1 MMKVEFNKWDG
12 VFPMSYRAL
21 YRVWRPQHFR
31 DLVGQEHVT
40 TTLANS
46 LTGGQ
51 ISHAYLF
58 SGPRGTGKTSA
69 AKIFAKAV
77 NCIHGPAAEPCNE
90 CESCKAITQGSL
102 LDAIEI
108 DAASNRGVD
117 EIRDLRDRVK
127 YAPTEVRY
135 KVYIIDEVHMLTTE
149 AFNALLKTLE
159 EPPSHVIFI
168 LATTEPHKLP
178 ATIISRCQRF
188 PFRRIPHQRVVER
201 LQYVVEQ
208 EGLNAELAALEQ
220 IARVA
225 DGGLRD
231 ALSLLDQA
239 ISFSKKALTE
249 EVVLSIIGGVSEHSL
264 LQLLT
269 YLHEKDR
276 SAALS
281 QVDEFHAYGIE
292 VDQVV
297 QDLLLVARDLLLAK
311 TAVAKASI
319 SETIKNHA
327 SQYQAEELIRWIDQ
341 LVLVEQQLKWV
352 NHPQIL
358 LELFIL
364 KQTSNLV
371 QKQQQARDA
380 DNKQLTYRS
389 ENIAPSK
396 HEKKKKDEENSKP
409 QKTVAITADLKPEIR
424 NTSVDSSI
432 VRVWPDILHSI
443 KQQRVTLHAWLAD
456 GEIVETTDHDI
467 TIAMKGAFH
476 RDTVLKPE
484 NKKLI
489 EQELERVLH
498 KTYELKAW
506 TREEW
511 ESQRGKDEIS
521 ITTSSETEA
530 SDDDIVKKAILLFG
544 EELVTVE
551 K

>member
-1 MMKVEFNKWDG
+1 MMKDEFKKIGWC
-12 VFPMSYRAL
+12 FPMSYRAL

-46 LTGGQ
+46 LTGGH

-90 CESCKAITQGSL
+90 CEPCKAITQGSL
-102 LDAIEI
+102 LDVIEI

-117 EIRDLRDRVK
+117 EIRDLRDKVK

-159 EPPSHVIFI
+159 EPPGHVIFI

-201 LQYVVEQ
+201 LEYVVSQ
-208 EGLNAELAALEQ
+208 EGITAEIAALEQ

-231 ALSLLDQA
+231 ALSLLDQT
-239 ISFSKKALTE
+239 ISFSDNGLTE
-249 EVVLSIIGGVSEHSL
+249 EVVLSIIGGVSEHSM
-264 LQLLT
+264 LQLLD
-269 YLHEKDR
+269 YLHQKDR
-276 SAALS
+276 AAALK
-281 QVDEFHAYGIE
+281 QVDEFITYGIE

-297 QDLLLVARDLLLAK
+297 QDLLLVARDILLAQ
-311 TAVAKASI
+311 TFVEKASI
-319 SETIKNHA
+319 SEMVKSKRSVYET
-327 SQYQAEELIRWIDQ
+327 EELVQWVDQ
-341 LVLVEQQLKWV
+341 LVLIQQQLKWV

-358 LELFIL
+358 LELFIIR
-364 KQTSNLV
+364 QTSTL
-371 QKQQQARDA
+371 QPQQQIV
-380 DNKQLTYRS
+380 QHTP
-389 ENIAPSK
+389 IAPSQK
-396 HEKKKKDEENSKP
+396 EEQTTLSKP
-409 QKTVAITADLKPEIR
+409 AEETEKVAAEQPITKQ
-424 NTSVDSSI
+424 NTSKVETKSTTINPS
-432 VRVWPDILHSI
+432 VNQVWPTVLQSI
-443 KQQRVTLHAWLAD
+443 KQQRVTLYAWLAD
-456 GEIVETTDHDI
+456 GEIVETTNDTI
-467 TIAMKGAFH
+467 TIAMLGAFH
-476 RDTVLKPE
+476 RDTVLKAE

-489 EQELERVLH
+489 EKELEKMLH
-498 KTYELKAW
+498 TSYELKAF
-506 TREEW
+506 TREQW
-511 ESQRGKDEIS
+511 EQQRGKEEIS
-521 ITTSSETEA
+521 ITTSKPEPP
-530 SDDDIVKKAILLFG
+530 DDIVKKAIALFG
-544 EELVTVE
+544 EELVSIE

>member
-1 MMKVEFNKWDG
+1 
-12 VFPMSYRAL
+12 MSYRAL

-90 CESCKAITQGSL
+90 CASCKAITEGAL
-102 LDAIEI
+102 LDVIEI

-117 EIRDLRDRVK
+117 EIRDLRDKVK

-188 PFRRIPHQRVVER
+188 PFRKIPHQHVVRR
-201 LQYVVEQ
+201 LKHVVEQ
-208 EGLNAELAALEQ
+208 EGIAADAAALEQ
-220 IARVA
+220 ITRVA

-239 ISFSKKALTE
+239 IAFSDKTLTE
-249 EVVLSIIGGVSEHSL
+249 EMVLSIIGGVSEHSL
-264 LQLLT
+264 LQLLV

-276 SAALS
+276 SGAL
-281 QVDEFHAYGIE
+281 QQIDEFISYGVE
-292 VDQVV
+292 VDQLV

-311 TAVAKASI
+311 TSVEKASI
-319 SETIKNHA
+319 SETIK
-327 SQYQAEELIRWIDQ
+327 SRSTLFSTEELMQWVEQ
-341 LVLVEQQLKWV
+341 LIQMEQQLKWV
-352 NHPQIL
+352 NHPQIV
-358 LELFIL
+358 LELFVL
-364 KQTSNLV
+364 KQTSASTSGQPTFRQESKVRHLPNQITPAEAGEK
-371 QKQQQARDA
+371 QKEKPKTQKAIVETKST
-380 DNKQLTYRS
+380 KQDVGRAVMDSTVS
-389 ENIAPSK
+389 
-396 HEKKKKDEENSKP
+396 
-409 QKTVAITADLKPEIR
+409 QKWPE
-424 NTSVDSSI
+424 
-432 VRVWPDILHSI
+432 ILHSI
-443 KQQRVTLHAWLAD
+443 KQQRITLHAWLAD
-456 GEIVETTDHDI
+456 GEIVETTDHSI
-467 TIAMKGAFH
+467 TVAMKSTFH
-476 RDTVLKPE
+476 RDTILKPE

-489 EQELERVLH
+489 EQELEKVLH
-498 KTYELKAW
+498 KAYELKAL
-506 TREEW
+506 TRNEW
-511 ESQRGKDEIS
+511 EARRGKDEIS
-521 ITTSSETEA
+521 ITAPSETQN
-530 SDDDIVKKAILLFG
+530 SNDDIVKKAISLFG

>member
-1 MMKVEFNKWDG
+1 
-12 VFPMSYRAL
+12 MSYRAL

-40 TTLANS
+40 TTLANA
-46 LTGGQ
+46 LTNKQ

-77 NCIHGPAAEPCNE
+77 NCVHGPAKEPCNE
-90 CESCKAITQGSL
+90 CEACKAITEGSL
-102 LDAIEI
+102 LDVIEI

-117 EIRDLRDRVK
+117 EIRDLRDKVK
-127 YAPTEVRY
+127 YSPTEVRY

-178 ATIISRCQRF
+178 ATIVSRCQRF

-208 EGLNAELAALEQ
+208 EGVAADYAALEQ

-239 ISFSKKALTE
+239 LSFSEENLTE

-264 LQLLT
+264 LALLEHLQQKNRT
-269 YLHEKDR
+269 K
-276 SAALS
+276 ALK
-281 QVDEFHAYGIE
+281 QIEEFIVYGIE
-292 VDQVV
+292 IDQVV
-297 QDLLLVARDLLLAK
+297 QDLLLVTRDILLAK
-311 TAVAKASI
+311 TAVERASI
-319 SETIKNHA
+319 SESVKSKISLFHT
-327 SQYQAEELIRWIDQ
+327 EELMEWIDQ
-341 LVLVEQQLKWV
+341 LVLIQQQLKWV

-358 LELFIL
+358 LELFIIR
-364 KQTSNLV
+364 QTSDRQAAPV
-371 QKQQQARDA
+371 VSQQASSPVSSEIIQQKKQPVTPELPK
-380 DNKQLTYRS
+380 NKDKKTEAAEVS
-389 ENIAPSK
+389 HDPTPASK
-396 HEKKKKDEENSKP
+396 VGSK
-409 QKTVAITADLKPEIR
+409 QPEVNDQISQVWS
-424 NTSVDSSI
+424 SV
-432 VRVWPDILHSI
+432 LHSI
-443 KQQRVTLHAWLAD
+443 KQQRVTLYAWLAD
-456 GEIVETTDHDI
+456 GEVVETTDQVV
-467 TIAMKGAFH
+467 TIALIGAFH
-476 RDTVLKPE
+476 RDTILKPE
-484 NKKLI
+484 NKQLI
-489 EQELERVLH
+489 ESELEKFLH
-498 KTYELKAW
+498 NSYEIKAF

-511 ESQRGKDEIS
+511 EKQRGKDEIS
-521 ITTSSETEA
+521 ITTSKPEST
-530 SDDDIVKKAILLFG
+530 DDIVKKAIDLFG
-544 EELVTVE
+544 EELVSVE

>member
-1 MMKVEFNKWDG
+1 
-12 VFPMSYRAL
+12 MSYRAL

-77 NCIHGPAAEPCNE
+77 NCLHGPAAEPCNE
-90 CESCKAITQGSL
+90 CESCRAITEGSL
-102 LDAIEI
+102 LDVIEI

-117 EIRDLRDRVK
+117 EIRDLRDKVK

-188 PFRRIPHQRVVER
+188 PFRRIPHHCVVQR
-201 LQYVVEQ
+201 LQHVVDQ
-208 EGLNAELAALEQ
+208 EGISADVAALEQ

-239 ISFSKKALTE
+239 ISFSGKTLTE
-249 EVVLSIIGGVSEHSL
+249 EVVLSIVGGVSEHSL

-276 SAALS
+276 SAALN
-281 QVDEFHAYGIE
+281 QLDEFIVYGIE
-292 VDQVV
+292 IDQVV
-297 QDLLLVARDLLLAK
+297 RDLLLIIRDLLLAK
-311 TAVAKASI
+311 TAVEKASI
-319 SETIKNHA
+319 SETIKNQ
-327 SQYQAEELIRWIDQ
+327 SSGYRSEELMYWIEQ
-341 LVLVEQQLKWV
+341 LVLIEQQLKWV

-364 KQTSNLV
+364 KQTSTSISKQQEVMDSFYEQPPQVVEKVAPVEQVAEKRELVSKV
-371 QKQQQARDA
+371 QK
-380 DNKQLTYRS
+380 
-389 ENIAPSK
+389 APA
-396 HEKKKKDEENSKP
+396 
-409 QKTVAITADLKPEIR
+409 KTTNPNQGSR
-424 NTSVDSSI
+424 NSSI
-432 VRVWPDILHSI
+432 DPSISRIWPDILHSI

-456 GEIVETTDHDI
+456 GEIVETSDYAV

-489 EQELERVLH
+489 EQELEKALH

-511 ESQRGKDEIS
+511 ERQRGKDEIS
-521 ITTSSETEA
+521 IATSAEA
-530 SDDDIVKKAILLFG
+530 KDSDDDIVKKAISLFG
-544 EELVTVE
+544 EELVTIE

>member
-1 MMKVEFNKWDG
+1 
-12 VFPMSYRAL
+12 MSYRAL

-46 LTGGQ
+46 LTGRQ

-69 AKIFAKAV
+69 AKIFSKAV

-90 CESCKAITQGSL
+90 CESCKAITEGSL
-102 LDAIEI
+102 LDVIEI

-117 EIRDLRDRVK
+117 EIRDLRDKVK

-188 PFRRIPHQRVVER
+188 PFRRIPHQHVVKR
-201 LQYVVEQ
+201 LQHVVEQ
-208 EGLNAELAALEQ
+208 ESIAADSAALEQ

-239 ISFSKKALTE
+239 ISFSENGLTE

-264 LQLLT
+264 LQLLVS
-269 YLHEKDR
+269 LQEKDR
-276 SAALS
+276 SVALS
-281 QVDEFHAYGIE
+281 QVDEFFTYGIE
-292 VDQVV
+292 IDQVV
-297 QDLLLVARDLLLAK
+297 QELLLVTRDLLLAK
-311 TAVAKASI
+311 TAVEKASI
-319 SETIKNHA
+319 SESLRNL
-327 SQYQAEELIRWIDQ
+327 SSRFQEDELMSWIEQ
-341 LVLVEQQLKWV
+341 LVLIEQQLKWV
-352 NHPQIL
+352 NHPEVL

-364 KQTSNLV
+364 KQTSTSV
-371 QKQQQARDA
+371 
-380 DNKQLTYRS
+380 
-389 ENIAPSK
+389 
-396 HEKKKKDEENSKP
+396 SKP
-409 QKTVAITADLKPEIR
+409 QQFIHDETISNQTEQVRPAQQAKKPKKEETSHAVQKTSSSSPSGTGNSQEARQKSTDPSITQ
-424 NTSVDSSI
+424 
-432 VRVWPDILHSI
+432 VWPDILRAI
-443 KQQRVTLHAWLAD
+443 KQQRVTLYAWLAD
-456 GEIVETTDHDI
+456 GEVVETSAHEI

-476 RDTVLKPE
+476 RDTVLKQE

-489 EQELERVLH
+489 EQEIEKVLH
-498 KTYELKAW
+498 KNYELKAL

-511 ESQRGKDEIS
+511 ESQRGRDEIS
-521 ITTSSETEA
+521 VTSSEIRTP
-530 SDDDIVKKAILLFG
+530 DDDIVKKALSIFG

>member
-1 MMKVEFNKWDG
+1 
-12 VFPMSYRAL
+12 MSYRAL
-21 YRVWRPQHFR
+21 YRVWRPQYFQ
-31 DLVGQEHVT
+31 DLVGQEQVT

-46 LTGGQ
+46 LTRKQ

-90 CESCKAITQGSL
+90 CESCKAITEGSL
-102 LDAIEI
+102 LDVIEI

-117 EIRDLRDRVK
+117 EIRDLRDKVK
-127 YAPTEVRY
+127 YAPTEVRH

-188 PFRRIPHQRVVER
+188 PFRRIPHHYVVQR
-201 LQYVVEQ
+201 LQHVVEQ
-208 EGLNAELAALEQ
+208 EGVTADVTALEQ
-220 IARVA
+220 IARVS

-239 ISFSKKALTE
+239 ISFSEKGLTE
-249 EVVLSIIGGVSEHSL
+249 DVVLSIIGGVSEHSL
-264 LQLLT
+264 LQLLH
-269 YLHEKDR
+269 YMQEKDR

-281 QVDEFHAYGIE
+281 QVDEFFTYGIE

-297 QDLLLVARDLLLAK
+297 QDLLLVTRDLLLSKAAVEK
-311 TAVAKASI
+311 TSI
-319 SETIKNHA
+319 SETIKNQS
-327 SQYQAEELIRWIDQ
+327 SQYQEEELMLWIDQ
-341 LVLVEQQLKWV
+341 LVLIEQQLKWV

-358 LELFIL
+358 LELFVL
-364 KQTSNLV
+364 KQTSTSLPKPQQKNTDNEQFLNRAEKASPIQQFEKPKEEPKHRV
-371 QKQQQARDA
+371 QKSSTVETSSNQETRHTSTDQSIT
-380 DNKQLTYRS
+380 QL
-389 ENIAPSK
+389 
-396 HEKKKKDEENSKP
+396 
-409 QKTVAITADLKPEIR
+409 
-424 NTSVDSSI
+424 
-432 VRVWPDILHSI
+432 WPDILHAI
-443 KQQRVTLHAWLAD
+443 KQQRVTLYAWLAD
-456 GEIVETTDHDI
+456 GEIVETSSHVI

-476 RDTVLKPE
+476 RDTVLKQE

-489 EQELERVLH
+489 EQEIEKALH
-498 KTYELKAW
+498 KAYELKAL

-511 ESQRGKDEIS
+511 ESQRGRDEIS
-521 ITTSSETEA
+521 ITTSSEIQV
-530 SDDDIVKKAILLFG
+530 SDDDIVKKAVSLFG

>member
-1 MMKVEFNKWDG
+1 
-12 VFPMSYRAL
+12 MSYRAL

-46 LTGGQ
+46 LTGRQ

-90 CESCKAITQGSL
+90 CESCKAITEGSL
-102 LDAIEI
+102 LDVIEI

-117 EIRDLRDRVK
+117 EIRDLRDKVK

-188 PFRRIPHQRVVER
+188 PFRRIPHQHVVQR
-201 LQYVVEQ
+201 LQHVVEQ
-208 EGLNAELAALEQ
+208 EGVTADSAALEQ

-239 ISFSKKALTE
+239 ISFSEKGLTE

-264 LQLLT
+264 LQLLA
-269 YLHEKDR
+269 YLQGKDR
-276 SAALS
+276 SSALS
-281 QVDEFHAYGIE
+281 QVDDFFTYGIE
-292 VDQVV
+292 IDQVV
-297 QDLLLVARDLLLAK
+297 QELLLVTRDLLLAK
-311 TAVAKASI
+311 TGVEKTSI
-319 SETIKNHA
+319 SETIKIQS
-327 SQYQAEELIRWIDQ
+327 SQYQEEELMFWIDQ
-341 LVLVEQQLKWV
+341 LVLIEQQLKWV

-364 KQTSNLV
+364 KQTSASISNPQQIINTNKEQFFNQTEQAAPIREV
-371 QKQQQARDA
+371 QKP
-380 DNKQLTYRS
+380 K
-389 ENIAPSK
+389 
-396 HEKKKKDEENSKP
+396 EE
-409 QKTVAITADLKPEIR
+409 TKPEAQKVSIVSSEETDR
-424 NTSVDSSI
+424 NQAMRHTSTNSSI
-432 VRVWPDILHSI
+432 TQVWPDILHAI
-443 KQQRVTLHAWLAD
+443 KQQRVTLYAWLAD
-456 GEIVETTDHDI
+456 GEIVETSAHSI

-476 RDTVLKPE
+476 RDTVLKQE

-489 EQELERVLH
+489 EQEIDKALH
-498 KTYELKAW
+498 KTYELKAL

-511 ESQRGKDEIS
+511 ESQRGRDEIS
-521 ITTSSETEA
+521 ITTPSEIQT
-530 SDDDIVKKAILLFG
+530 SDDDIVKKAVSLFG

>member
-1 MMKVEFNKWDG
+1 
-12 VFPMSYRAL
+12 MSYRAL

-46 LTGGQ
+46 LTGGH

-90 CESCKAITQGSL
+90 CESCKSITKGTI
-102 LDAIEI
+102 LDVIEI

-117 EIRDLRDRVK
+117 EIRDLRDKVK

-201 LQYVVEQ
+201 LQFVVEQ
-208 EGLNAELAALEQ
+208 EGITADTAALEQ

-239 ISFSKKALTE
+239 ISFSEDGLTE
-249 EVVLSIIGGVSEHSL
+249 DVVLSIIGGVSEHSL

-269 YLHEKDR
+269 YLQTKDR
-276 SAALS
+276 SAALQ
-281 QVDEFHAYGIE
+281 QVDDFITYGIE

-297 QDLLLVARDLLLAK
+297 QDLLLITRDILLAK
-311 TAVAKASI
+311 TTVEKASI
-319 SETIKNHA
+319 TEAIKNQA
-327 SQYQAEELIRWIDQ
+327 QKYQTDQLMHWIDE
-341 LVLVEQQLKWV
+341 LVLIQQQLKWV
-352 NHPQIL
+352 QFPQVL
-358 LELFIL
+358 LELFIIR
-364 KQTSNLV
+364 QTSTFSIQN
-371 QKQQQARDA
+371 QQVIKSQVSTQRVETDTTRVEQPKEVL
-380 DNKQLTYRS
+380 NQESKG
-389 ENIAPSK
+389 AP
-396 HEKKKKDEENSKP
+396 
-409 QKTVAITADLKPEIR
+409 KTINAPINQGSVAVHS
-424 NTSVDSSI
+424 SVSQ
-432 VRVWPDILHSI
+432 VWPGILQSI

-456 GEIVETTDHDI
+456 GEIVEASDHTI

-476 RDTVLKPE
+476 RDTVLKAE
-484 NKKLI
+484 NKQLI
-489 EQELERVLH
+489 EKELEKVLH
-498 KTYELKAW
+498 RSYDLKAC

-511 ESQRGKDEIS
+511 ENQSGRNEIS
-521 ITTSSETEA
+521 VTTPSEPEA
-530 SDDDIVKKAILLFG
+530 PDDIVKKAISLFG
-544 EELVTVE
+544 EDLVTVE